1 MCGNKK
7 TAIVRNIFVIFSC
20 IVLSLNLTAQN
31 LGVVYDD
38 VTSKF
43 SIKLAEELFNQTN
56 DIKRVAN
63 KDTVLV
69 QISKI
74 DNIDGQQ
81 TKNSYELG
89 YRISHYL
96 QKSLNTTQFVNVFF
110 LISSPYTQNHSPSLP
125 QNISNDYDFFITGE
139 YFFDADN
146 IHFSKFKMSHFNS
159 NYAYSFNDYNFQ
171 NDSLDYI
178 KQIETDLYVKDN
190 FERFVDITKTS
201 NIIENITLTNNG
213 TEVNS
218 SFIDRIGKVY
228 NINYDTDYDVSVSLK
243 KKAFLYVFY
252 FDPGDAQHHYLQVI
266 SPKNSGQNVQ
276 LNKGLNDAV
285 LPSYLFFT
293 KTSQSAE
300 YHYVKFVVSEQKL
313 DILKFYQND
322 PNIAADFYY
331 IDDANSEKLINLINI
346 LDGIETFTF
355 LLTIK

>member
-1 MCGNKK
+1 MEISKCRL
-7 TAIVRNIFVIFSC
+7 VRKFFVIIGCAF
-20 IVLSLNLTAQN
+20 LFFNLNAQN
-31 LGVVYDD
+31 AGVVYDD

-43 SIKLAEELFNQTN
+43 CDKLAEELFFQTD

-81 TKNSYELG
+81 TQNSYELG

-96 QKSLNTTQFVNVFF
+96 QKSLNTTKFVNVFF
-110 LISSPYTQNHSPSLP
+110 SVSSPYTTNHSPSLP

-171 NDSLDYI
+171 NDSLDNI
-178 KQIETDLYVKDN
+178 KQVDTILYVKDN
-190 FERFVDITKTS
+190 FERFIDISKSS
-201 NIIENITLTNNG
+201 NLIENLILINNG
-213 TEVNS
+213 HEVNS

-228 NINYDTDYDVSVSLK
+228 NINYDVDYDVSVSLK

-266 SPKNSGQNVQ
+266 SPKNAGQNIQ
-276 LNKGLNDAV
+276 LNKGFNDAV

-300 YHYVKFVVSEQKL
+300 YHYVKFIVSEQKL
-313 DILKFYQND
+313 DIFKFYQND

-331 IDDANSEKLINLINI
+331 TDDANTEKFINLINI

-355 LLTIK
+355 LLTLK